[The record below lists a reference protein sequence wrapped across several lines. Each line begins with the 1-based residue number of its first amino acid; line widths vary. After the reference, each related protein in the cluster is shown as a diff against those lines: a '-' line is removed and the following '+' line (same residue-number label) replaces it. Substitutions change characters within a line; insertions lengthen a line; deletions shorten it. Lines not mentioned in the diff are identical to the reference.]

1 MESTLL
7 RVKLK
12 RLIFARDEFIFDCII
27 FWQIGIVSMMI
38 NVVFFLVV
46 AAPKKSCRTHEAN
59 AELAKQSAKGF
70 IESDLESCQSV
81 SLKKER
87 LSTARVR

>member
-1 MESTLL
+1 
-7 RVKLK
+7 
-12 RLIFARDEFIFDCII
+12 
-27 FWQIGIVSMMI
+27 MMI

-46 AAPKKSCRTHEAN
+46 AAPKKAGRTTEAN
-59 AELAKQSAKGF
+59 AELAEQSDKGF
-70 IESDLESCQSV
+70 IESNLESCQSV

>member
-1 MESTLL
+1 M

-12 RLIFARDEFIFDCII
+12 RLIFARDEFMFDCII

-46 AAPKKSCRTHEAN
+46 VAPKKAGRTPEAN

-87 LSTARVR
+87 LFTARVR